1 MTHGIG
7 LRLRP
12 LANDDETPALEAHRE
27 LAAENFEFLLGWTGQ
42 PWDAYLERLSDERRG
57 INLPDGWVPA
67 TFLVAEVKGRQL
79 VGRVSIR
86 HQLNDYLAEVGG
98 HIGYGVRPSFR
109 RRGYATE
116 ILRQALVVAREAGVE
131 RALLTCDDGNRASA
145 ATIERCH
152 GRFESVSP
160 GRDGAPAKR
169 RYWIPL
175 A

>member
-1 MTHGIG
+1 MRRGIG

-12 LANDDETPALEAHRE
+12 LADDDEAPALEAHRE

-57 INLPDGWVPA
+57 INLPGGRVPA
-67 TFLVAEVKGRQL
+67 TFLAAEVGGQL

-86 HQLNDYLAEVGG
+86 HRLNDCLAEVGG

-116 ILRQALVVAREAGVE
+116 ILRHALVVAREAGVE
-131 RALLTCDDGNRASA
+131 RALLTCDEGNRASA

-152 GRFESVSP
+152 GRFDSVSP